1 MTRNRITF
9 RLFCVA
15 TLLFGLAARA
25 SAEVHEVSLAQQF
38 GIGSLTF
45 MVMEDQKLLEK
56 QAAAAGLGE
65 VKVNW
70 VRFPGGAAMNDAIIS
85 GDLQFALGG
94 VAPFATLWSKTRSN
108 LGVKAVYAVN
118 SMPMLLNTRNPQ
130 VKTLKDFTDKDKIA
144 LPGVKVSIQAVI
156 LQMAAGQAFGPGHEH
171 ELDRLTVTRSHAD
184 GMAALLSNASEIDSH
199 FTSPP
204 YSYEELEHPGI
215 HTVLNSYDVL
225 GSPLNLNV
233 IYTTTRFRD
242 ANPKIYA
249 ACLRAFEQAT
259 AFIQNNKK
267 AAAEI
272 YLKVSKDKT
281 PVEEVLK
288 ILDNPQVSFTLT
300 PQGTMKIVDFMYS
313 SGMLKVKPPSWQEMY
328 MPEAHRLPGG

>member
-1 MTRNRITF
+1 MKRTRMIF
-9 RLFCVA
+9 RLFCA
-15 TLLFGLAARA
+15 TALLLGLGSRA
-25 SAEVHEVSLAQQF
+25 SAEVHEVNLAQQF

-45 MVMEDQKLLEK
+45 MVMQDQKLIEK
-56 QAAAAGLGE
+56 QAAAAGLGD

-70 VRFPGGAAMNDAIIS
+70 IRFPGGAAMNDAVIS

-118 SMPMLLNTRNPQ
+118 SMPMLLNTRNPE

-156 LQMAAGQAFGPGHEH
+156 LQMAAEQAFGAGHENR
-171 ELDRLTVTRSHAD
+171 LDRLTVTRSHAD

-204 YSYEELEHPGI
+204 YSYEELEHAGI

-225 GSPLNLNV
+225 GGPHNLNV
-233 IYTTTRFRD
+233 IYTTSKFRA
-242 ANPKIYA
+242 ANPNIYA

-259 AFIQNNKK
+259 VFIENNKK

-272 YLKVSKDKT
+272 YLRVSKDKL
-281 PVEEVLK
+281 PLEAVLK
-288 ILDNPQVSFTLT
+288 ILNNPQVQYTLT
-300 PQGTMKIVDFMYS
+300 PQGTMKIVDFMYG
-313 SGMLKVKPPSWQEMY
+313 SGALKVKPTSWQEMY
-328 MPEAHRLPGG
+328 MPEAHKLPGN